1 MISEK
6 ILFKIKSRKFWLEI
20 VLGVLAFVLPLVVLL
35 ILFAMNGYHLTG
47 RFGTT
52 IVMFDMQSQYISLLR
67 DFRDLLISGRSIVY
81 TTNRT
86 FGGDYLSIYT
96 FYLASPFNLLTV
108 FLKEADLPAF
118 FAWSNIVKMSLASLN
133 MYLLLKFSSKEMKIG
148 YVGFGFAYGLISY
161 SLVEMHNFMWLD
173 CVMIFPL
180 IILGIKYLEEGK
192 FHWIYALSLAY
203 ALLTTWY
210 LGALVCI
217 FVVLFVLYRV
227 FAIEGGDKNQ
237 IAFLLRFAAS
247 SLVGGLLAA
256 SFWIPAFAHL
266 SGTKAT
272 GAMPY
277 DSIFFPISMFFSGFL
292 TNNFVDPYQ
301 LTINSGYA
309 TMFTSVITL
318 VFFQL
323 YFLNKSFS
331 KNERYSALVLFI
343 VFFFIMSSNQ
353 LNALF
358 HGGQE
363 PTWFPARYSF
373 IVGFFVCYIG
383 GLSFSKMDKL
393 STNNVYVPL
402 FVAVVVLLVAN
413 FVPNKFIENFGAK
426 YYQPNV
432 LGVALYCLCL
442 ALVALYLS
450 IKDVRHKYIK
460 YMELVMSIIIIA
472 LIVVSS
478 SDGANRVLSVYRQFN
493 YGQPYDTYVSDRLYE
508 DGINKIKALEPEANY
523 RMELLVN
530 RPGNYNEV
538 NNNPMF
544 YSYSGLNHFSSTSK
558 RAVTEY
564 LQKLGY
570 HNNTFFEKFDGGS
583 TLAVSSLLGLK
594 YLIDDPSVV
603 TTNRPLYQKQY
614 PFEQLTNI
622 TSEDKELNFYKNNY
636 AIPLGFAA
644 NEMDL
649 YVAEGTYVEGHGDH
663 IYWFDHFEYQNE
675 IFKTLVSDVLDDDNK
690 QKDIF
695 VPLEIT
701 NYQLANLSY
710 TEDEWGRVRLTSTN
724 GNAGSVTITFK
735 EPAGGNY
742 NLYVGDKNAL
752 DNTIYYVDN
761 NRYELSSY
769 WHKGLRG
776 VAKNGYGSLHTLT
789 INFQNLLNDF
799 EFIPE
804 LYAEDIDVLGEYIAA
819 IKAQASMNLK
829 VIGGRFSYGLE
840 GTFTVTK
847 ENQALYF
854 TLPFEKYFK
863 VYIDGK
869 AMKSETMLNVFI
881 GTRLTNIGLGEHT
894 IKIVYTDTS
903 FIFGIIATFVGIGGL
918 VGIIIFEKKYK
929 KKEKP
934 SVSE

>member
-1 MISEK
+1 MNSVNISIK
-6 ILFKIKSRKFWLEI
+6 PNKSRLWLEI
-20 VLGVLAFVLPLVVLL
+20 ILGILAFALPFVTLF
-35 ILFAMNGYHLTG
+35 ILFAINGYHLTG
-47 RFGTT
+47 HSGTT

-108 FLKEADLPAF
+108 FLKEADLPSF
-118 FAWSNIVKMSLASLN
+118 FALSNIAKMSLASLS
-133 MYLLLKFSSKEMKIG
+133 MYLLFRFSTKETKIG
-148 YVGFGFAYGLISY
+148 YIGFGFAYGLISY

-210 LGALVCI
+210 LGAIICI

-227 FAIEGGDKNQ
+227 FALGSENKIQ
-237 IAFLLRFAAS
+237 IAFLLRFAAT
-247 SLVGGLLAA
+247 SLVGGLIAA
-256 SFWIPAFAHL
+256 SFWIPAIAHL

-272 GAMPY
+272 GVMPY
-277 DSIFFPISMFFSGFL
+277 DSIFFPISMFFTGFL
-292 TNNFVDPYQ
+292 TNNFVNPHQ

-331 KNERYSALVLFI
+331 KGERYSALGLFI
-343 VFFFIMSSNQ
+343 AFFFIMSSNQ

-393 STNNVYVPL
+393 STKHLYVPL
-402 FVAVVVLLVAN
+402 GVAVFILLIAS
-413 FVPNKFIENFGAK
+413 FVPNKFIENFDAK

-432 LGVALYCLCL
+432 LGVALYCICL
-442 ALVALYLS
+442 ALIALYLS
-450 IKDVRHKYIK
+450 TKDAKPKYNKYID
-460 YMELVMSIIIIA
+460 LGMSTLLIA
-472 LIVVSS
+472 LIIISS
-478 SDGANRVLSVYRQFN
+478 SDGANRVLSVYKKFN
-493 YGQPYDTYVSDRLYE
+493 YGQPYETYASDRLFE
-508 DGINKIKALEPEANY
+508 DGINKVKALEPEANY

-530 RPGNYNEV
+530 RPGNYNDV

-544 YSYSGLNHFSSTSK
+544 YSYSGLSHFSSTSK
-558 RAVTEY
+558 RAVTDY
-564 LQKLGY
+564 FQKLGY
-570 HNNTFFEKFDGGS
+570 HNNFFFEKFDGGS
-583 TLAVSSLLGLK
+583 TLAISSLLGLK

-603 TTNRPLYQKQY
+603 TYNRPLYQKQY
-614 PFEQLTNI
+614 PFEQMTNI
-622 TSEDKELNFYKNNY
+622 TSEDKELRFYKNSY
-636 AIPLGFAA
+636 AVPLGFAA

-649 YVAEGTYVEGHGDH
+649 YVAEGTYVDGHGDH
-663 IYWFDHFEYQNE
+663 VYWFDHFEYQNE
-675 IFKTLVSDVLDDDNK
+675 IFKTLVGDVLDESNE

-701 NYQLANLSY
+701 NYQLTNLNS

-724 GNAGSVTITFK
+724 DNAGSVTITFK
-735 EPAGGNY
+735 EPTSGNY
-742 NLYVGDKNAL
+742 KLYVGDKNTF
-752 DNTIYYVDN
+752 DNTQYYVDN

-776 VAKNGYGSLHTLT
+776 ITRNGHGNLHTLT
-789 INFQNLLNDF
+789 VNFNYLLNDF

-804 LYAEDIDVLGEYIAA
+804 LYAEDIDALGEYIAA
-819 IKAQASMNLK
+819 LNTQASMNLK

-840 GTFTVTK
+840 GTFNVTK
-847 ENQALYF
+847 ENQAFYF

-869 AMKSETMLNVFI
+869 AMKSETMLNVFT
-881 GTRLTNIGLGEHT
+881 GTRLTGIAPGEHT
-894 IKIVYTDTS
+894 IKIVYIDTS
-903 FIFGIIATFVGIGGL
+903 FIYGVVATLVGVGGL

-929 KKEKP
+929 KKETT
-934 SVSE
+934 VN